1 MFLKYLQKLYKSDNT
16 KLVKLNFEEF
26 TTDEKVDLASIW
38 QGYGNVSKKLEE
50 VILTRI
56 LLEKAETP
64 EQIKFA
70 REIIGMQNDFMRM
83 CYLAVESESSLTA

>member
-83 CYLAVESESSLTA
+83 CYLAVESESSLTS